1 MKRTPALTALAAVLV
16 ATALALIPASPA
28 SASFVLQVTGRA
40 SVLSGA
46 VEPSLRGDSTDTA
59 ISGDGR
65 YVVFGSDSALV
76 PADVDT
82 VQDVYLKDL
91 LTDRVERISVTTDG
105 SPASGDSFAG
115 AVSSDG
121 RFVAFWSWAT
131 DLVPGDTKGKA
142 DVFVRDRLLGTTE
155 RVSVTSGEA
164 EANGAS
170 PSIINGDSLGLTDDG
185 RYVAFTSSATNL
197 GADANTLSDVFVRDR
212 VNGTTTLV
220 SVSSAEAVAGSDS
233 YGPTISANGRYVAFE
248 SDATN
253 LVAPD
258 TNAGRD
264 VYVRDLTAGTTARV
278 SLADND
284 TQPGGQ
290 SFTGWISDDGARVAF
305 ASTSKLTPA
314 DTNATSDVY
323 VRTIASGSTKL
334 ISAVPGSGSAA
345 GNSRQPRI
353 AGLGST
359 VAFVSS
365 STTLL
370 AGGNGFEQV
379 YLNKEGAISRVSV
392 STAGVIGGSDSTNP
406 MLDDNGGVVTFDS
419 KANNLVVGDTGFRD
433 SFFRRAGDYGVGNSL
448 DAFATQVSTGFGY
461 RTPAAI
467 AASIRAGASPEH
479 VIIEAANAPAFAG
492 KRPALI
498 RLYFAYFRRLPDA
511 SGLTYWTN
519 KLTAGMPLDRVSAS
533 FAGSSEFKA
542 KYGDKT
548 NGQFV
553 TLIYQNIF
561 DRNPDASG
569 LAYWTKRLD
578 QGTSRGTV
586 MTNFSESSEG
596 RRKLQVRV
604 DLALFPLGLF
614 GSLPTSGY
622 LNGLLS
628 GVASA
633 GGASEGAVRWAIG
646 E

>member
-1 MKRTPALTALAAVLV
+1 MKRTPALTALAAALV
-16 ATALALIPASPA
+16 ATVVTLIPAAPA
-28 SASFVLQVTGRA
+28 SAAFLIEVTGRA

-46 VEPSLRGDSTDTA
+46 VEPSLRGDSVDTA
-59 ISGDGR
+59 ISGNGR
-65 YVVFGSDSALV
+65 YLVFGSDSALV
-76 PADVDT
+76 PADVDG

-105 SPASGDSFAG
+105 SPASGDSFSG
-115 AVSSDG
+115 AISSDG

-155 RVSVTSGEA
+155 RVSISTSEA

-170 PSIINGDSLGLTDDG
+170 PSIINGDSLGITDDG
-185 RYVAFTSSATNL
+185 RHVAFTSSATNL

-212 VNGTTTLV
+212 VAGTTTLA
-220 SVSSAEAVAGSDS
+220 SVSSAEAVGTSDS
-233 YGPTISANGRYVAFE
+233 YAPTISANGRYVAFE
-248 SDATN
+248 SDAPN

-264 VYVRDLTAGTTARV
+264 VYVRDLSAGTTIRV

-284 TQPGGQ
+284 TQPAGQ
-290 SFTGWISDDGARVAF
+290 SFNGWISDDGARVAF
-305 ASTSKLTPA
+305 ASTAKMTPT

-323 VRTIASGSTKL
+323 VRTISSGATKL
-334 ISAVPGSGSAA
+334 ISRVPGSGAAA
-345 GNSRQPRI
+345 GSSRLPRI
-353 AGLGST
+353 AGIAST

-365 STTLL
+365 AATLQ
-370 AGGNGFEQV
+370 AGGNGFEQI
-379 YLNKEGAISRVSV
+379 YLNEEGAISRISV

-406 MLDDNGGVVTFDS
+406 MLDDNGAVVTFDS

-433 SFFRRAGDYGVGNSL
+433 SFFRRSGDYGVGSSL
-448 DAFATQVSTGFGY
+448 DDFAAQVSSGFGY

-467 AASIRAGASPEH
+467 AASVRAGASVEH
-479 VIIEAANAPAFAG
+479 VIIEAANSPSFAG

-511 SGLTYWTN
+511 SGLAYWTG
-519 KLTAGMPLDRVSAS
+519 KLNAGTPLDKVSAS
-533 FAGSSEFKA
+533 FAGSSEFTT
-542 KYGDKT
+542 KYGSKT
-548 NGQFV
+548 NSQFV

-561 DRNPDASG
+561 GRNPDAAG

-596 RRKLQVRV
+596 RRKLQVWV
-604 DLALFPLGLF
+604 DLTLFPLGLF
-614 GSLPTSGY
+614 GTIPSAGY

-628 GVASA
+628 GVSSA
-633 GGASEGAVRWAIG
+633 GGASEGAVHWAIG
-646 E
+646 D